1 MIKNTTNQSF
11 FKLTPNLIPL
21 EVSIN
26 SLECNQRRNDPTP
39 TEHNNNNHEKN
50 PLTNNITP
58 SGYYNY
64 IHGCNQ
70 RTNNITPTGCNNN
83 SHRLSWRNLWD
94 KNKTYSNPEGVAQFN
109 WRNL

>member
-58 SGYYNY
+58 
-64 IHGCNQ
+64 
-70 RTNNITPTGCNNN
+70 TGCNNN